1 MVPFFPLPRPRP
13 VCFAE
18 AGARRTRRRQLHP
31 ATGEL
36 RRTGLP
42 RVTCARAQL
51 LHSPCTGLQREL
63 TASPRAPAA
72 GAGPFPWAVGASVPL
87 PPAAAEPGAVRGLF
101 PALPSPPDFCL
112 SACER
117 SFIGLFDVAE
127 PRTVQTFIK
136 PLPCGPWD
144 YEY

>member
-1 MVPFFPLPRPRP
+1 MVPFFPLPCRRP

-18 AGARRTRRRQLHP
+18 AGAWKTRRQQLHP
-31 ATGEL
+31 AMGEQD
-36 RRTGLP
+36 RMGLP
-42 RVTCARAQL
+42 RVTCVRAQL
-51 LHSPCTGLQREL
+51 LRGPRTGLRQEL
-63 TASPRAPAA
+63 TASPRAPAV
-72 GAGPFPWAVGASVPL
+72 GAGPFPRAVGASVTLL
-87 PPAAAEPGAVRGLF
+87 PAEAELGAVQGLF

-112 SACER
+112 SACES